1 MINEILNKRER
12 EDWKGASQNVCVKC
26 KHINA
31 RAGMM
36 QSTTA
41 FLSYFAWII
50 SKRERE
56 DWKFSFMI
64 LSLPLKKSL
73 TL

>member
-1 MINEILNKRER
+1 M
-12 EDWKGASQNVCVKC
+12 NVYNFLGDLGTYIYTNACMRKC
-26 KHINA
+26 IRINA
-31 RAGMM
+31 SAGMM